1 MDVFPVNWDSV
12 PEVMNKEQFFRI
24 CHISKS
30 TALHLLK
37 SGKVPCEWSGKKTRC
52 YKIRKED
59 VKAYLEERAIFPE
72 LYSAP
77 KGWYGT
83 HYVARLSKELPED
96 TLRQMHGYYEKL
108 LRKYQLTDKFFLED
122 HTAPGQQI
130 EVHYRLEAQQEYL
143 ADELTEMYDGIYVK
157 DFILFFGEK
166 VQYYILESQTADGQ
180 IGASGCL
187 GNGDIMEEG
196 SGDRYAWLNE
206 MLLAC
211 TLDDREKL
219 AGKMKRYY
227 GMTKVT
233 EEAYRLL

>member
-1 MDVFPVNWDSV
+1 MKNDYVSYRAEARFIRAYCYSMLCDLFGAV
-12 PEVMNKEQFFRI
+12 P
-24 CHISKS
+24 
-30 TALHLLK
+30 
-37 SGKVPCEWSGKKTRC
+37 
-52 YKIRKED
+52 
-59 VKAYLEERAIFPE
+59 
-72 LYSAP
+72 
-77 KGWYGT
+77 
-83 HYVARLSKELPED
+83 YV
-96 TLRQMHGYYEKL
+96 
-108 LRKYQLTDKFFLED
+108 
-122 HTAPGQQI
+122 
-130 EVHYRLEAQQEYL
+130 
-143 ADELTEMYDGIYVK
+143 DELTEMYDGIYVK

-206 MLLAC
+206 MLLAR

-233 EEAYRLL
+233 EEAYRHLGHYSGGTGQCMSRSFNGL

>member
-108 LRKYQLTDKFFLED
+108 LRKYPENEGDLCAYSFGDGFLAAVYDLYDQEACGLMLLDTDGKSAGFCRVAAPLSLD
-122 HTAPGQQI
+122 TCGSYTA
-130 EVHYRLEAQQEYL
+130 LL
-143 ADELTEMYDGIYVK
+143 
-157 DFILFFGEK
+157 
-166 VQYYILESQTADGQ
+166 TADGLS
-180 IGASGCL
+180 IYDRSLRTCAETERGGFLAAYVRSDGTAFCL
-187 GNGDIMEEG
+187 DG
-196 SGDRYAWLNE
+196 SQA
-206 MLLAC
+206 
-211 TLDDREKL
+211 TLFIP
-219 AGKMKRYY
+219 
-227 GMTKVT
+227 
-233 EEAYRLL
+233 

>member
-1 MDVFPVNWDSV
+1 
-12 PEVMNKEQFFRI
+12 
-24 CHISKS
+24 
-30 TALHLLK
+30 
-37 SGKVPCEWSGKKTRC
+37 
-52 YKIRKED
+52 
-59 VKAYLEERAIFPE
+59 
-72 LYSAP
+72 
-77 KGWYGT
+77 
-83 HYVARLSKELPED
+83 
-96 TLRQMHGYYEKL
+96 
-108 LRKYQLTDKFFLED
+108 
-122 HTAPGQQI
+122 
-130 EVHYRLEAQQEYL
+130 
-143 ADELTEMYDGIYVK
+143 MYDGIYVK

-227 GMTKVT
+227 GMTWVSWMT
-233 EEAYRLL
+233 PVLVPFSISFAISLEDAPPRQCI

>member
-1 MDVFPVNWDSV
+1 
-12 PEVMNKEQFFRI
+12 
-24 CHISKS
+24 
-30 TALHLLK
+30 
-37 SGKVPCEWSGKKTRC
+37 
-52 YKIRKED
+52 
-59 VKAYLEERAIFPE
+59 
-72 LYSAP
+72 
-77 KGWYGT
+77 
-83 HYVARLSKELPED
+83 
-96 TLRQMHGYYEKL
+96 
-108 LRKYQLTDKFFLED
+108 
-122 HTAPGQQI
+122 
-130 EVHYRLEAQQEYL
+130 
-143 ADELTEMYDGIYVK
+143 MYDGIYVK

-180 IGASGCL
+180 ISERL
-187 GNGDIMEEG
+187 PGNGDIMEEG

>member
-1 MDVFPVNWDSV
+1 MT
-12 PEVMNKEQFFRI
+12 EV
-24 CHISKS
+24 
-30 TALHLLK
+30 
-37 SGKVPCEWSGKKTRC
+37 
-52 YKIRKED
+52 
-59 VKAYLEERAIFPE
+59 
-72 LYSAP
+72 
-77 KGWYGT
+77 
-83 HYVARLSKELPED
+83 
-96 TLRQMHGYYEKL
+96 
-108 LRKYQLTDKFFLED
+108 
-122 HTAPGQQI
+122 
-130 EVHYRLEAQQEYL
+130 
-143 ADELTEMYDGIYVK
+143 YDGIYVK